1 MIVPDVNLLMYAYN
15 TEAPHHVAAR
25 SWLESVLSGTRQ
37 VGFAWV
43 VLLGY
48 VRLTTS
54 RAVRVDPIAP
64 ADAIADVRTW
74 LARPQVVIIH
84 PGRRHLDLL
93 DQLMA
98 AGGASGTHA
107 TDAHL
112 AAMAI
117 EHQAELCSNDTD
129 FARFPGLRWT
139 DPLA

>member
-1 MIVPDVNLLMYAYN
+1 
-15 TEAPHHVAAR
+15 
-25 SWLESVLSGTRQ
+25 VLSGTRQ

-43 VLLGY
+43 VVLGY
-48 VRLTTS
+48 VRLMTS
-54 RAVRVDPIAP
+54 RAVRVEPIAP
-64 ADAIADVRTW
+64 ADAVADVRAW
-74 LARPQVVIIH
+74 LARPHVVILQ

-93 DQLMA
+93 DQLMT
-98 AGGASGTHA
+98 AGGASGAHA

-112 AAMAI
+112 AAIAI